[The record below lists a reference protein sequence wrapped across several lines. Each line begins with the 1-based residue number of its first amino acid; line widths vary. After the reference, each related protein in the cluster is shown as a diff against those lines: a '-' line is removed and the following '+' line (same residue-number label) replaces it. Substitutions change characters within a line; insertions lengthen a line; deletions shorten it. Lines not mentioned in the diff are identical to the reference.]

1 MGEDDAE
8 KEDFLGF
15 EDQLISSPLT
25 PLDTTQNNSVIES
38 NTFSQESGYCSQ
50 LTFND
55 SDLSSINLN
64 LSESHDQSSVVDERM
79 VREAELEQEEINAR
93 IENVENWSEYVTPLL
108 SQAKSRSN
116 FDIQKYGQDILTK
129 FTDIGSDLSFQSIIE
144 CTRSDFTARNFLS
157 MLMLAN
163 TENVKI
169 TNLNKDINRPSRP
182 DEINM
187 KLLTREMFF
196 DTNTDMENI
205 PKRVDKIVTH
215 APLPNLLNVL
225 PLGDS
230 PVELKRY
237 MERKRSLERK
247 FLKFLLKKMN
257 SIFYYR
263 FNGGWFPK
271 TVQSIYTYN
280 VTEISDF
287 IFSIHDYLLAHH

>member
-15 EDQLISSPLT
+15 EDQLISSTLMPLE
-25 PLDTTQNNSVIES
+25 TTQNNSVIES

-247 FLKFLLKKMN
+247 FLKFLFKKKLTQFFIIDSMVDGSQKRFRA
-257 SIFYYR
+257 SI
-263 FNGGWFPK
+263 P
-271 TVQSIYTYN
+271 TT
-280 VTEISDF
+280 
-287 IFSIHDYLLAHH
+287 